1 MRPFVADVRLPRSS
15 LPESSGKREQGGICL
30 ISREVAREALDRVG
44 VCGERCLRVH
54 ADRHPAAR
62 ADCQRAAFRDDGAAG
77 LVDERRN
84 ALRPQVRLHANA
96 GPPVAL
102 HTIRWASSQAA
113 AWGEQSK

>member
-15 LPESSGKREQGGICL
+15 LPESFCTREQGLCL
-30 ISREVAREALDRVG
+30 ISREVTREALNRVG

-102 HTIRWASSQAA
+102 HAIRCSSSQAA

>member
-15 LPESSGKREQGGICL
+15 LPESSNQKKREQGLCL

-62 ADCQRAAFRDDGAAG
+62 ADCQRAAFRDDGAAS

-102 HTIRWASSQAA
+102 HAIRWASSQGHPVVIA
-113 AWGEQSK
+113 

>member
-30 ISREVAREALDRVG
+30 ISREVAREALYGVG

-62 ADCQRAAFRDDGAAG
+62 ADCQRAAFRDDGAAS

-96 GPPVAL
+96 GPSVAL
-102 HTIRWASSQAA
+102 HTIRWASSRP
-113 AWGEQSK
+113 